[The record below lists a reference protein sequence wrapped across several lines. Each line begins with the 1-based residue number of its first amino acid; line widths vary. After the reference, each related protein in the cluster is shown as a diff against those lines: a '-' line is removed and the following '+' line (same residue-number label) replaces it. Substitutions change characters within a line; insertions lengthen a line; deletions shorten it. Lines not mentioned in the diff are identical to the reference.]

1 MVVATSDDPGQTT
14 DRSRL
19 WWARLLRLAF
29 AALGCAALIALP
41 VYRWGAAGFT
51 LANYFSYFTV
61 LSNVATVIV
70 LLVGALIAP
79 NSPSWQWVRGAVT
92 TMMVIT
98 GIVYALL
105 LSGIDVNLN
114 IGWINDVMHRVMPL
128 VILIDWIVLRAWRL
142 PDRSWLT
149 WMAIPLIYGVY
160 TLSRGPVVDWY
171 PYPFIDPRAQGYVS
185 MTISLVVVLIGM
197 TLMSFGVY
205 WLGTRGRNGR

>member
-1 MVVATSDDPGQTT
+1 
-14 DRSRL
+14 
-19 WWARLLRLAF
+19 
-29 AALGCAALIALP
+29 
-41 VYRWGAAGFT
+41 
-51 LANYFSYFTV
+51 
-61 LSNVATVIV
+61 
-70 LLVGALIAP
+70 
-79 NSPSWQWVRGAVT
+79 
-92 TMMVIT
+92 MMVIT

-114 IGWINDVMHRVMPL
+114 IDWINDVMHRVMPL

-171 PYPFIDPRAQGYVS
+171 PYPFIDPRTQGYVS

>member
-1 MVVATSDDPGQTT
+1 
-14 DRSRL
+14 
-19 WWARLLRLAF
+19 
-29 AALGCAALIALP
+29 
-41 VYRWGAAGFT
+41 
-51 LANYFSYFTV
+51 
-61 LSNVATVIV
+61 
-70 LLVGALIAP
+70 
-79 NSPSWQWVRGAVT
+79 
-92 TMMVIT
+92 
-98 GIVYALL
+98 
-105 LSGIDVNLN
+105 
-114 IGWINDVMHRVMPL
+114 MHRVMPL

-171 PYPFIDPRAQGYVS
+171 PYPFIDPRTQGYVS